1 MMFSNTWAFIG
12 DTKGMPVQKGPLL
25 TAILGLLNQV
35 LLEFFGFFLLIRFG
49 VQIFNGIVK
58 RVNWNYSLYLQ
69 IEDLEKES
77 QVAQIML
84 DMYSQESS
92 ESRYAVFAIETNKG
106 NTNFF
111 RAVLASLFS
120 WTQ

>member
-1 MMFSNTWAFIG
+1 
-12 DTKGMPVQKGPLL
+12 MPVQKGPLL

-92 ESRYAVFAIETNKG
+92 ESRYAVFAIETKKG
-106 NTNFF
+106 EHKFF
-111 RAVLASLFS
+111 RAVLASLFT
-120 WTQ
+120 WTNESTK